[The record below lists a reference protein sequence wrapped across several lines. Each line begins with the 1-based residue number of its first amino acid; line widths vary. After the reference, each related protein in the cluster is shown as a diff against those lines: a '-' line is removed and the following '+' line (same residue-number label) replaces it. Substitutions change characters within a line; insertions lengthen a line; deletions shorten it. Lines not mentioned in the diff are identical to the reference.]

1 MHTEQKAAPI
11 SIGLRIGGTVT
22 GAVLGALTAAVLFFL
37 AAVLDAINGSAS
49 FPWFAGAMSF
59 AGSVSGF
66 LMPRQTLD
74 SLCFFLPDLCD

>member
-11 SIGLRIGGTVT
+11 SIWLRIGGTVT
-22 GAVLGALTAAVLFFL
+22 GAVLGALIAAVLFFV

-49 FPWFAGAMSF
+49 FPWFAGTISL
-59 AGSVSGF
+59 AGSVAGF

-74 SLCFFLPDLCD
+74 SLWFFLPDLCN